1 MGPEH
6 AKARVP
12 GRKTGKQ
19 AKKARRSWRVQKN
32 DLPLEGVHGK
42 LQKRSLR
49 SHGKPSKRFSV
60 LEIMS
65 AIDDEVRLGLQSVK
79 IEVSNKPRERMNA
92 RRFTETLNRF
102 FSKLCPWLS
111 EAVFGHQ
118 DLTVQVFKGKDP
130 FMHESKLAH
139 ASRRQLE
146 RKRPT

>member
-42 LQKRSLR
+42 LQKRGLSA
-49 SHGKPSKRFSV
+49 HGKQSERFSV
-60 LEIMS
+60 LEIMA
-65 AIDDEVRLGLQSVK
+65 AIYDEVRLGLQSVK
-79 IEVSNKPRERMNA
+79 IKVSNKPRDRMNA
-92 RRFTETLNRF
+92 RRFTETPNRLF
-102 FSKLCPWLS
+102 GKLCPRPP

-118 DLTVQVFKGKDP
+118 DLTVQVFKGKVP
-130 FMHESKLAH
+130 FVHESKLAH

-146 RKRPT
+146 RKRPS